1 MKKVLLIFPR
11 PISELP
17 QSFAYLNS
25 VFKSKGFVVK
35 ALVNTFNYYLT
46 DEDILREVVNFRPSV
61 VGFNLGTLQL
71 LSTYTLIQKIKALG
85 YLVIAGGP
93 HATTCPD
100 EVLENGVDIVVRNEG
115 ELTVAEL
122 CDNNFV
128 NLELIAGISYKKQD
142 GTIQH
147 NPKRP
152 YADFSILPKPSFD
165 CFDVEKFITSEGV
178 VKGLHRVYCSRG
190 CIGLCEYCDSAIFGH
205 KMRYKPLDDVIE
217 EIKFRNKE
225 YGMTS
230 FTIADDTFTH
240 DKEYV
245 RQFCKRL
252 KEENLNIIW
261 NCSTRATSLNEELL
275 KIMKDAGCY
284 LIAFGIES
292 GDAESLKIM
301 RKGITVEQSSKAVE
315 LVAKYG
321 LRIFANFMAGF
332 PWEDVSHIK
341 NTTEFIKKHFNDV
354 YVYQVSGCL
363 VPYPGT
369 GIYESYKEHLGK
381 WWLHPDFQNFG
392 QQIHQN
398 STEPYK
404 VNTYYQRVLYDD
416 TYIWEEKFF
425 KYSKEYKK
433 AVKEMA
439 FLIGRRNLIND
450 YPNKFKRFV
459 VYQLCKLSRFVYEL
473 NTNIEK
479 KVIGTIMGILKHKSL
494 FHDRMPLG
502 AVPNKE
508 KIK

>member
-1 MKKVLLIFPR
+1 MHKSRIPEVNHKVAYVESLSHKEDVYCLEVHEVSWFYANKVLI
-11 PISELP
+11 
-17 QSFAYLNS
+17 
-25 VFKSKGFVVK
+25 
-35 ALVNTFNYYLT
+35 
-46 DEDILREVVNFRPSV
+46 
-61 VGFNLGTLQL
+61 
-71 LSTYTLIQKIKALG
+71 
-85 YLVIAGGP
+85 
-93 HATTCPD
+93 
-100 EVLENGVDIVVRNEG
+100 
-115 ELTVAEL
+115 
-122 CDNNFV
+122 
-128 NLELIAGISYKKQD
+128 
-142 GTIQH
+142 H
-147 NPKRP
+147 N
-152 YADFSILPKPSFD
+152 
-165 CFDVEKFITSEGV
+165 
-178 VKGLHRVYCSRG
+178 
-190 CIGLCEYCDSAIFGH
+190 CEYCDSAIFGH

-341 NTTEFIKKHFNDV
+341 NITEFIKKHFNDV

-369 GIYESYKEHLGK
+369 GIYETYKEQLGK

-392 QQIHQN
+392 QQIHKN
-398 STEPYK
+398 
-404 VNTYYQRVLYDD
+404 
-416 TYIWEEKFF
+416 
-425 KYSKEYKK
+425 
-433 AVKEMA
+433 
-439 FLIGRRNLIND
+439 
-450 YPNKFKRFV
+450 
-459 VYQLCKLSRFVYEL
+459 
-473 NTNIEK
+473 
-479 KVIGTIMGILKHKSL
+479 
-494 FHDRMPLG
+494 
-502 AVPNKE
+502 
-508 KIK
+508 